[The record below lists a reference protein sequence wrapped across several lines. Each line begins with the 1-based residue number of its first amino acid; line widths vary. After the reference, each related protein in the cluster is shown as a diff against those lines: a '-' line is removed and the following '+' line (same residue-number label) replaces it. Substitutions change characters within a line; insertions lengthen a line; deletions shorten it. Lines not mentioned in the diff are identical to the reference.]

1 MNEERRTMVEPGPE
15 NTYLCEHA
23 ELLVSSYLRITGREL
38 VAQKGSR
45 EAMSRAL
52 YEAPYGVVSHG
63 IGDDP
68 VFNYGNRTALE
79 LFEMN
84 WQDFV
89 MLPSRES
96 AEAVN
101 RAERQRLLDRVS
113 ESGFV
118 DDYQG
123 VRISSTG
130 RRFRIEDATVWNVV
144 DESNVYHGQAA
155 VFFRWVEL

>member
-1 MNEERRTMVEPGPE
+1 MTEPGPE
-15 NTYLCEHA
+15 NAYLCEHA
-23 ELLVSSYLRITGREL
+23 ELLIFSYLRITGREL
-38 VAQKGSR
+38 VARKGSR
-45 EAMSRAL
+45 EEMARVL

-63 IGDDP
+63 TGDDP
-68 VFNYGNRTALE
+68 VFNYGNRTALG
-79 LFEMN
+79 LFEMS

-89 MLPSRES
+89 VLPSHES

-113 ESGFV
+113 KSSFV
-118 DDYQG
+118 DDYRG

-130 RRFRIEDATVWNVV
+130 RRFRIEEATVWNVV

-155 VFFRWVEL
+155 VFFRWLEL